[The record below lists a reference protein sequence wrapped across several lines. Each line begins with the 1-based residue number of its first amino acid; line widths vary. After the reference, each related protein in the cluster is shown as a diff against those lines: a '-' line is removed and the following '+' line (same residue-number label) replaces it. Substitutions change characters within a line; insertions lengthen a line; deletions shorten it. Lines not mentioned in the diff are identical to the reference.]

1 MFLTLESENIEPLK
15 AGLKEFWLMADSAVE
30 IGLRVSPRPVGS
42 TLNNNALLST
52 MMWPLLRETH
62 RLDSMF
68 LPDVMGLE
76 CIPNFLCG

>member
-1 MFLTLESENIEPLK
+1 
-15 AGLKEFWLMADSAVE
+15 MADSAVE

-62 RLDSMF
+62 RLDSDYVS
-68 LPDVMGLE
+68 P
-76 CIPNFLCG
+76 